1 MFYFKHKESV
11 PFHIKK
17 TWNRYLRKEHS
28 CKELD
33 QTRIYVFRNSKKSK
47 FWEYSMVSIYFHHIH
62 HFLFQ
67 HVSFLFLSH
76 LVEHEPLRSRFSAI
90 CQPQEEFCIIL
101 CLLSW
106 FSSCKSSSQRYLA
119 NSPSLDCIFRFT
131 SEGNNPIRH
140 PLVYNHDHNRYHLL
154 YIKLVEKF

>member
-1 MFYFKHKESV
+1 MYPFTFRKHEIDTSGRNIPVKNWIKHAFMYFG
-11 PFHIKK
+11 I
-17 TWNRYLRKEHS
+17 R
-28 CKELD
+28 
-33 QTRIYVFRNSKKSK
+33 RNLN